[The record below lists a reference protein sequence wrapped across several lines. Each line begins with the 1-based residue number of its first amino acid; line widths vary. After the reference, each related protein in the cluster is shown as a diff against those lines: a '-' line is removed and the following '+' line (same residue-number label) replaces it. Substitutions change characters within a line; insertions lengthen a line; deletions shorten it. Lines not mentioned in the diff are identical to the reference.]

1 MPENKT
7 PAPDKADIITPAEL
21 LGDMP
26 KESTHADDI
35 IEANQPTEPAQ
46 PAEPAEPEPKRKR
59 GRPKGSRNVT
69 TTEPAAIK

>member
-7 PAPDKADIITPAEL
+7 PAPNKTDIITPAEL

-35 IEANQPTEPAQ
+35 IEANQTAEPAGSEAPTEPAS
-46 PAEPAEPEPKRKR
+46 PATPAAEPKRKR
-59 GRPKGSRNVT
+59 GRPKGSRN
-69 TTEPAAIK
+69 AA